1 MGETTASCG
10 QRSRMSGTS
19 RKRPLPGTAWAF
31 AGATLLGAF
40 LLFQIQPLISKFILP
55 WFGGAPAVWT
65 TCMLFFQ
72 IVLFGGYAYS
82 HLLASR
88 LSPRGQA
95 VAQGLLLLA
104 AIAVLP
110 IAPSAA
116 WKPTDS
122 SAPTARILL
131 ALDGDRGVAV
141 LRALDHEPVDPGVVQ
156 SQFPRPHAVSPLRA
170 FEFRL
175 LAGLAELSRSSSSRP
190 STWKRSR
197 GSGRGPFPCM
207 PC

>member
-1 MGETTASCG
+1 M
-10 QRSRMSGTS
+10 
-19 RKRPLPGTAWAF
+19 
-31 AGATLLGAF
+31 
-40 LLFQIQPLISKFILP
+40 FQIQPLISKFILP

-82 HLLASR
+82 HLLVGR

-95 VAQGLLLLA
+95 VVQCLLLLA

-122 SAPTARILL
+122 SAAHAPHPP
-131 ALDGDRGVAV
+131 ALDGDGGAAV
-141 LRALDHEPVDPGVVQ
+141 LRALDHQP
-156 SQFPRPHAVSPLRA
+156 A
-170 FEFRL
+170 
-175 LAGLAELSRSSSSRP
+175 
-190 STWKRSR
+190 
-197 GSGRGPFPCM
+197 
-207 PC
+207 

>member
-1 MGETTASCG
+1 MSETTASLASDQ
-10 QRSRMSGTS
+10 QRGTE
-19 RKRPLPGTAWAF
+19 KIAPAWMAWAF

-82 HLLASR
+82 HLIVGR
-88 LSPRGQA
+88 LSSRSQA
-95 VAQGLLLLA
+95 VVQGLLLLA

-122 SAPTARILL
+122 SLPTLRILL
-131 ALDGDRGVAV
+131 LLTAAV
-141 LRALDHEPVDPGVVQ
+141 GLPYFVLSTTSPLVQ
-156 SQFPRPHAVSPLRA
+156 SWF
-170 FEFRL
+170 
-175 LAGLAELSRSSSSRP
+175 SRSFP
-190 STWKRSR
+190 
-197 GSGRGPFPCM
+197 GRTPYRLYAFRISVPCW